1 MKRRIGY
8 PLFLVILTMTIGS
21 QILYGQ
27 IGAANSFEFLN
38 LAQSARTNALGGYS
52 IAILDDDVN
61 LAYQNPA
68 LLNKDM
74 IGSLAF
80 NHNIHFADINYGFAS
95 IALSSPLPKSHMSLG
110 FNYINYG
117 SFDRADLYGNR
128 AGEFDG
134 REAAFTVGFSKEVR
148 DRLRVGTN
156 LRLIRSAFD
165 SYNSWGF
172 SMDLGV
178 TYSKP
183 ESRSHFSL
191 VISHIGRQFSTFSEI
206 RESPPLNV
214 LLGFSKRLEHLPFR
228 VMITAHHINQW
239 NLRNDF
245 DTDPDPIFQ
254 NTAAEEESGFSKQ
267 MENLFRH
274 LSFGGELLLG
284 KNEIFR
290 LRFGY
295 NHNRKKDLAVNG
307 YRSLSGLSYGFGV
320 KVKKIAFDY
329 SVSRYH
335 LAGGVNHLS
344 LRIHLKDLFNGPAN

>member
-1 MKRRIGY
+1 MKRRMLY
-8 PLFLVILTMTIGS
+8 PLFLVFLIMTAGS
-21 QILYGQ
+21 HIVYCQ

-52 IAILDDDVN
+52 IAIQDDDVN

-68 LLNKDM
+68 LLNEDM

-80 NHNIHFADINYGFAS
+80 NHNIHFADIHYGFAS
-95 IALSSPLPKSHMSLG
+95 IALSSPFPKSQMSLG

-134 REAAFTVGFSKEVR
+134 REAAFTLGLSKEIR
-148 DRLRVGTN
+148 DRLKVGTN

-172 SMDLGV
+172 SMDLGI

-183 ESRSHFSL
+183 EARSHFSF
-191 VISHIGRQFSTFSEI
+191 VITHLGSQFSSYTEV

-214 LLGFSKRLEHLPFR
+214 LLGFSKRLAHLPFR
-228 VMITAHHINQW
+228 FMVTAHHLNTW

-254 NTAAEEESGFSKQ
+254 NTPEEEESGFSKQ
-267 MENLFRH
+267 VENLFRH

-295 NHNRKKDLAVNG
+295 NHNRKKDLAVTG

-320 KVKKIAFDY
+320 KVKKFAFDY

-335 LAGGVNHLS
+335 LVGGVNHLS
-344 LRIHLKDLFNGPAN
+344 LRIHLPDLFSAPGS